1 MASSSHEFSLFR
13 LAPRYRYDVP
23 QKCRIP
29 NKFVSEDTLG
39 AVNSLR
45 SVMLMWIVAVHRCSA
60 KECPFMMQSQPDRV
74 ENNSTNVNSS
84 AGIPIDV
91 DGPKGVEVR
100 EPAAFG

>member
-1 MASSSHEFSLFR
+1 
-13 LAPRYRYDVP
+13 
-23 QKCRIP
+23 
-29 NKFVSEDTLG
+29 
-39 AVNSLR
+39 
-45 SVMLMWIVAVHRCSA
+45 
-60 KECPFMMQSQPDRV
+60 MMQSQPDRV